1 MTKSQLKKTYE
12 KEIKRIVSALQAYN
26 PERIILFGSL
36 ARGDF
41 NQDSDIDLLIIKD
54 DSKKRTER
62 ICKVYRLIRSP
73 KRTIAVEPL
82 VLTPREVKR
91 AISEGSF
98 LLEDILKEGK
108 ILYEKS

>member
-1 MTKSQLKKTYE
+1 MTKTQLKKTYE
-12 KEIKRIVSALQAYN
+12 EEIKRIVSALRAYK

-41 NQDSDIDLLIIKD
+41 DEDSDVDLLIVKD
-54 DSKKRTER
+54 DPRKRTER
-62 ICKVYRLIRSP
+62 ICEIYRLIRSP

-82 VLTPREVKR
+82 VLTPREIKR
-91 AISEGSF
+91 AVSEGSF

-108 ILYEKS
+108 VLYERA

>member
-1 MTKSQLKKTYE
+1 MTQNQLKKTYE
-12 KEIKRIVSALQAYN
+12 EEIERIVSVLRAYN

-41 NQDSDIDLLIIKD
+41 DKDSDIDLLIIKD
-54 DSKKRTER
+54 DQRKRTER
-62 ICKVYRLIRSP
+62 ICEIYRLIRSP

-82 VLTPREVKR
+82 VLTPKEIENAV
-91 AISEGSF
+91 SEGSF
-98 LLEDILKEGK
+98 FLEDVLKEGK